1 MAIVKKPLLRRRT
14 VFQAISISVA
24 VVLVAISALGIYV
37 YRQSVG
43 KFEIRRLSLPT
54 RIFTDFTILRTG
66 VVLSPDDLVEK
77 LSRLGYR
84 PVAAP
89 AQAGDYTV
97 AGGQVD
103 LYTRRFSH
111 PTGDYPSQ
119 PVRIAFQNGVI
130 ASVVSL
136 KQAAPIDNA
145 ALEPEL
151 LTSILSDQLE
161 NRRPVTLDQ
170 IPKVLQDAVVATEDV
185 RFWHHPGVDPI
196 GLMRAVF
203 RNVKAGGVSE
213 GGSTLTQQLVKNYY
227 LTNERTFKRKATE
240 AFMAVILDAKYSK
253 REILEAYLNDIYLG
267 RNRSISILGVG
278 EAARFYFG
286 KPVSEL
292 TLPEATLLAGMIRS
306 PNNYSPFT
314 HPEMAMQRRTTVLGL
329 MLNQKKITREEHDQA
344 MATKLPPKPFRQRSG
359 LASIPY
365 YVDRVLQEMARDY
378 GIKDVKGRGLQIYTA
393 IDLNAQDTAAR
404 TIEAGLAALEKGSKR
419 LRREDSPLQGA
430 IINVDVPTGEIRAL
444 IGGRNY
450 DTNQFNR
457 ALNSKRQIGSL
468 VKPIVFATAFEPSLS
483 NQNITPATLVSDT
496 RFILKRKQA
505 ADWSPRNYEDVY
517 HQTVTVAEAL
527 EQSLNSAAVRI
538 GLACGLDPIVRTA
551 HTLGVV
557 SDIDAKNPSM
567 LLGAIDLSPIEM
579 ADAYST
585 MARVGSRL
593 PLHAVKFVTDDRGHL
608 LSTGDEIK
616 PVQVFPARDM
626 YVLLN
631 VMKGV
636 VDRGTAAS
644 ARSLGF
650 HLTAAGKTGT
660 TNDKRD
666 AWFIGFTPKSLTLT
680 WLGFDDNAPTNLSGG
695 TGAVP
700 IWTRFMQATM
710 GGQPNVDFA
719 APEGVVMAQIDETTG
734 GLAVPACPTRSVITV
749 AFKSGTQP
757 MNACPL
763 HGVNAIAPPAL
774 DQFGN
779 PITLDTTGVV
789 VSPEGA
795 APIPPLA
802 PIRPEPGDRPLPG
815 GVFTTDTTP
824 PPVTATNAVEPRR
837 AEPNRDQNR
846 DPNRDQNRDQNR
858 DRSDQPPPSTD
869 TSVPPPVTNT
879 SSTSPPPPVPPP
891 AV

>member
-1 MAIVKKPLLRRRT
+1 VDETLQLPRISLATFNARFPRRRT
-14 VFQAISISVA
+14 IFKVISISVV
-24 VVLVAISALGIYV
+24 VVLVLIAILALYV
-37 YRQSVG
+37 YKQSVG

-54 RIFTDFTILRTG
+54 RIFTDFTPLRGG
-66 VVLSPDDLVEK
+66 VVLGPDDLAEK
-77 LSRLGYR
+77 LNRLGYR
-84 PVAAP
+84 QVTAIS
-89 AQAGDYTV
+89 QAGDYV
-97 AGGQVD
+97 PGSAQID
-103 LYTRRFSH
+103 LYTRPFTH
-111 PTGDYPSQ
+111 PTGQYPSQ
-119 PVRIAFQNGVI
+119 PVRIAFRNGSI

-136 KQAAPIDNA
+136 KQASPIDNA

-170 IPKVLQDAVVATEDV
+170 VPKELQDAVVATEDV

-196 GLMRAVF
+196 GLFRALF
-203 RNVKAGGVSE
+203 RNVRAGGVTE

-227 LTNERTFKRKATE
+227 LTGERTYKRKVTE

-286 KPVSEL
+286 KPVSEIS
-292 TLPEATLLAGMIRS
+292 LPEAALLAGIIRS

-314 HPEMAMQRRTTVLGL
+314 HPELAMQRRSTVLGL
-329 MLNQKKITREEHDQA
+329 MLNQKKITKEQYDAA

-359 LASIPY
+359 LSSIPY

-404 TIEAGLAALEKGSKR
+404 TIEAGLSALEKGSKR
-419 LRREDSPLQGA
+419 LRRPDQPLQGA

-450 DTNQFNR
+450 DLNQFNR
-457 ALNSKRQIGSL
+457 ALNAKRQIGSL
-468 VKPIVFATAFEPSLS
+468 VKPFVYATAFEPSLS

-496 RFILKRKQA
+496 RFVLKRRFS

-527 EQSLNSAAVRI
+527 EQSLNSASVRI
-538 GLACGLDPIVRTA
+538 GLACGLDPIARTA

-557 SDIDAKNPSM
+557 SDIDTKNPAM
-567 LLGAIDLSPIEM
+567 LLGAVDLAPIEM

-585 MARVGSRL
+585 IARLGSRV
-593 PLHAVKFVTDDRGHL
+593 PLHAVKFVTDDKGRQV
-608 LSTGDEIK
+608 SAGDEVQ
-616 PVQVFPARDM
+616 PVQVFPARDSYM
-626 YVLLN
+626 LVT

-636 VDRGTAAS
+636 VDRGTAGV
-644 ARSLGF
+644 ARSMGF
-650 HLTAAGKTGT
+650 KLVAAGKTGT

-666 AWFIGFTPKSLTLT
+666 AWFIGFTPKALTLT
-680 WLGFDDNAPTNLSGG
+680 WLGFDDNAPTGLSGG

-700 IWTRFMQATM
+700 IWTRFMQAVM
-710 GGQPNVDFA
+710 VGQPNVDFA
-719 APEGVVMAQIDETTG
+719 PPEGVVTAQIDETSG
-734 GLAVPACPTRSVITV
+734 GLAVPTCPPRSVVTE
-749 AFKSGTQP
+749 AFKTGTQP
-757 MNACPL
+757 GNPCPL
-763 HGVNAIAPPAL
+763 HSPQAAPAPAL

-779 PITLDTTGVV
+779 PIALDTAGMPIA
-789 VSPEGA
+789 PETTTTSA
-795 APIPPLA
+795 PLA
-802 PIRPEPGDRPLPG
+802 PITPEPGDTTLTG
-815 GVFTTDTTP
+815 GYFRTDTAP
-824 PPVTATNAVEPRR
+824 PPPTTTTSEPPRR
-837 AEPNRDQNR
+837 ERDLNR
-846 DPNRDQNRDQNR
+846 DPNR
-858 DRSDQPPPSTD
+858 DRSDQPPPSTN
-869 TSVPPPVTNT
+869 TSEPTPSTNT
-879 SSTSPPPPVPPP
+879 STTSTAPPPER
-891 AV
+891 